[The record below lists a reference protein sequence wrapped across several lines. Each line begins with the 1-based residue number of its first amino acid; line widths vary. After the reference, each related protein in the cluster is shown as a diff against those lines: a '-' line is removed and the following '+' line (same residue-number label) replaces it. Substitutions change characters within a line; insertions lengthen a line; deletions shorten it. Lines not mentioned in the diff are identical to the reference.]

1 MPILD
6 QCEHQFIWPQ
16 RAPDGHY
23 YQVCRLCEAEY
34 EFDWDSMQRL
44 SDVNAPHNG
53 AHPIT
58 PTPETDQEHAKTPAS
73 TPQAIATVTKNI
85 ASQPEASLKFVLETA
100 PAHRVFFENLTD
112 LVSQQPRPTAA
123 TVSGPGMLWH
133 NVFVDYEIPWLWFA
147 ESLLGHVIVITGVL
161 LMFQLW
167 PAGPIELPTV
177 FHRSYVSYY
186 IPPESYPALGSH
198 HPTPRA
204 KTPPQSHPAPRP
216 TIHVAGE
223 PAQQPG
229 QQPAAMQAPELK
241 AGKAGKLNVEV
252 PASAAPIMPLSSTGY
267 SNQRGPA
274 APTWIVAPPPDATQ
288 AGGRRSGGIQASAVG
303 PAPEISGISSGR
315 GRGISGSSGAIIGP
329 PPSVSSSMRRG
340 GFLSIGESAVV
351 NPAPVLPTHEQS
363 AASGK
368 GTGVG
373 MLGGLGIIAVPPA
386 PSVQGTGAPFGGRTN
401 SLSGNGLRAVAPSP
415 SVEGTGNTIGSGRG
429 ALSTGVNPV
438 PPPPSALGEA
448 NGAGS
453 GRGGSFSSG
462 LQPVAPAPSVGGDG
476 SGSGRGHADSL
487 AGVSMEEA
495 MPPASSGT
503 GTGTGPG
510 SGAGT
515 GAIGSSGSG
524 ETSKAG
530 DGGDSGP
537 TSVGIDPN
545 EPATVEIPLRLIA
558 PVLALPGSSY
568 FSNYEVFIAER
579 KVGQNQPLL
588 IKLVYTSLPYQRRL
602 AEYAANGSTVNKL
615 RITRDRTCDESLL
628 QMTWPETDPRP
639 DSQNM
644 ADAPNLSSK
653 DRKGMLPCYRTTA
666 DDFRRAIGRNR

>member
-34 EFDWDSMQRL
+34 EFDWDSMQRV
-44 SDVNAPHNG
+44 SNGDAPHHG

-58 PTPETDQEHAKTPAS
+58 PSRATDQEHAKTPAS
-73 TPQAIATVTKNI
+73 TPQAIAAVTKNI
-85 ASQPEASLKFVLETA
+85 APQPEASLKFVLETQ
-100 PAHRVFFENLTD
+100 PAHLVFFQNLTD
-112 LVSQQPRPTAA
+112 LVSRQPRPAAA
-123 TVSGPGMLWH
+123 TVSSPGMLWH
-133 NVFVDYEIPWLWFA
+133 DVFVDYEMPWLWFA

-177 FHRSYVSYY
+177 LHRSYVSYY
-186 IPPESYPALGSH
+186 IPPKSYPSLGSH
-198 HPTPRA
+198 HPKPRA
-204 KTPPQSHPAPRP
+204 KTPPQSHPRPRP
-216 TIHVAGE
+216 TIHAAGE
-223 PAQQPG
+223 PAQQRG
-229 QQPAAMQAPELK
+229 QQQAAMQAPELK
-241 AGKAGKLNVEV
+241 VGEAGKLNVGV
-252 PASAAPIMPLSSTGY
+252 PASAAPIMPLSATGH
-267 SNQRGPA
+267 SNLRGPA
-274 APTWIVAPPPDATQ
+274 APTWIVPPAPDATQ
-288 AGGRRSGGIQASAVG
+288 AGGRRSGGIQGSAVG

-315 GRGISGSSGAIIGP
+315 GRAISGSSGAIIGP
-329 PPSVSSSMRRG
+329 PPSVSNSMRPG

-373 MLGGLGIIAVPPA
+373 MLGGLGNIVVPPA
-386 PSVQGTGAPFGGRTN
+386 PSVQGSGAAFGGRTN
-401 SLSGNGLRAVAPSP
+401 SLSGNGLHAVAPSP
-415 SVEGTGNTIGSGRG
+415 SVEGTGTIGSGRG
-429 ALSTGVNPV
+429 ALSTGLNPI
-438 PPPPSALGEA
+438 PPPPSAQGEA

-462 LQPVAPAPSVGGDG
+462 LQPVPPAPSVGGDG
-476 SGSGRGHADSL
+476 SGSGRGHGDSL
-487 AGVSMEEA
+487 SAGVSVVA

-503 GTGTGPG
+503 GAGPG

-515 GAIGSSGSG
+515 GASGSSGSG
-524 ETSKAG
+524 GTSKAG

-588 IKLVYTSLPYQRRL
+588 IKLVYTSLPYQRRSGRVRRKRL
-602 AEYAANGSTVNKL
+602 DGKQAPHHSGQDLRREPVANDV
-615 RITRDRTCDESLL
+615 
-628 QMTWPETDPRP
+628 
-639 DSQNM
+639 
-644 ADAPNLSSK
+644 A
-653 DRKGMLPCYRTTA
+653 
-666 DDFRRAIGRNR
+666 